1 MSDTRLKSYQWPAD
15 QITRRPVAD
24 LIPYARNA
32 RVHTPAQI
40 ASIAASIR
48 EWGWTMPILVDDAG
62 TILAGHGRLLAAQQL
77 GLDEVPCMVAE
88 GWSEAKRRAY
98 VLADNRLTDQSTFD
112 MELVSAELQ
121 DLAAL
126 DYDLTLVGWDG
137 EELARLLESA
147 DPLNEMPTL
156 PDGDKAPFQQ
166 MTFTLHDTQAEQVSE
181 ALRAAKS
188 MGDFTDSPNENSNGN
203 ALARICETF
212 LTAHA

>member
-1 MSDTRLKSYQWPAD
+1 MPMKKQETIGVADNWPAD

-126 DYDLTLVGWDG
+126 DYDLALVGWDG
-137 EELARLLESA
+137 EELAALLEGSPDFEPGTEA
-147 DPLNEMPTL
+147 DQGKLDEL
-156 PDGDKAPFQQ
+156 APKIVTCPHCGEAFD
-166 MTFTLHDTQAEQVSE
+166 LREHEQ
-181 ALRAAKS
+181 
-188 MGDFTDSPNENSNGN
+188 G
-203 ALARICETF
+203 
-212 LTAHA
+212 

>member
-1 MSDTRLKSYQWPAD
+1 MPMKKQETIGKTYQWPAD

-62 TILAGHGRLLAAQQL
+62 TVLAGHGRLLAAQQL
-77 GLDEVPCMVAE
+77 GLTEVPCMVAE

-126 DYDLTLVGWDG
+126 DYDLALVGWDG
-137 EELARLLESA
+137 EELARLLDGPLD
-147 DPLNEMPTL
+147 DPGDDTE
-156 PDGDKAPFQQ
+156 PDSSTKEIDPDEYQLGHRCPRCGFEFDDAS
-166 MTFTLHDTQAEQVSE
+166 QA
-181 ALRAAKS
+181 
-188 MGDFTDSPNENSNGN
+188 
-203 ALARICETF
+203 
-212 LTAHA
+212 